1 MGICMDCGA
10 EGPTFR
16 LDGADFCWD
25 CFWERSSEPETIDQ
39 HLEEFIEDK
48 FTEFARWVWEGDA
61 YLHPEDK
68 QEIVVKAIREWVKS
82 DPAASDQAKRD
93 FRTSS
98 PGEWQEYLQEES
110 A

>member
-1 MGICMDCGA
+1 MGNCMDCGA

-16 LDGADFCWD
+16 LDGAEFCWD

-39 HLEEFIEDK
+39 HLGEFIEGK
-48 FTEFARWVWEGDA
+48 FAEFARWVWEGDA

-68 QEIVVKAIREWVKS
+68 QEIIVKAIREWVKS
-82 DPAASDQAKRD
+82 DPAAGDQAKRD

-98 PGEWQEYLQEES
+98 PGEWQEYLQEAS